1 MSYRVPNIADN
12 KLTYSDTNSSD
23 IIISIVNHI
32 AWPLKVYIRLKEEAV
47 LGNLC
52 ELGRFHHSDTKGIG
66 IGEAKRADEH

>member
-1 MSYRVPNIADN
+1 MTCYAFSIHACV
-12 KLTYSDTNSSD
+12 KLLQNSSD
-23 IIISIVNHI
+23 IIISIVIDI
-32 AWPLKVYIRLKEEAV
+32 AWPLKVYIRLKDEAV